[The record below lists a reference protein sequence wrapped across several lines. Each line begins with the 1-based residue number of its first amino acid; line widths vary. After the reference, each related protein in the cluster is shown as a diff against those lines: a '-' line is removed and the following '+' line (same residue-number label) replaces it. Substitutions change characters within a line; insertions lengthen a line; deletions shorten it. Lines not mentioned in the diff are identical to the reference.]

1 MVDSPRLGVEA
12 GESWGKCVFE
22 RTFRKVFW
30 VQGGRVGLMGAG
42 RGYSSVLLAPSEPE
56 EVAEPVGDQAAGP

>member
-12 GESWGKCVFE
+12 GESWGKYVFE

-30 VQGGRVGLMGAG
+30 VRGGRVGLMGAG
-42 RGYSSVLLAPSEPE
+42 RECPSVLLTPSEPE
-56 EVAEPVGDQAAGP
+56 EVAEPVGAQAAGP